1 MDALLVHDSDQIAEK
16 SPPGDSLIFNT
27 KEFRVAQKRHS
38 SAGGDS
44 EPGMVE
50 KTHQVPHADNP
61 VRLVNFAGPC
71 KEDILPSLHPG
82 P

>member
-1 MDALLVHDSDQIAEK
+1 MDALLVHDSDQITEERT
-16 SPPGDSLIFNT
+16 PGDSLIFNT

-50 KTHQVPHADNP
+50 KTHQVPHADDP
-61 VRLVNFAGPC
+61 VRLVDFTGPC
-71 KEDILPSLHPG
+71 KEDILPSLQPG

>member
-1 MDALLVHDSDQIAEK
+1 MDALLVHDSDQITEE
-16 SPPGDSLIFNT
+16 SPPSDSLIFNT
-27 KEFRVAQKRHS
+27 KEFRVAQKRHF

-50 KTHQVPHADNP
+50 KTHQVPHADDP
-61 VRLVNFAGPC
+61 VCLVDFASPC
-71 KEDILPSLHPG
+71 EEDILPSLHPY